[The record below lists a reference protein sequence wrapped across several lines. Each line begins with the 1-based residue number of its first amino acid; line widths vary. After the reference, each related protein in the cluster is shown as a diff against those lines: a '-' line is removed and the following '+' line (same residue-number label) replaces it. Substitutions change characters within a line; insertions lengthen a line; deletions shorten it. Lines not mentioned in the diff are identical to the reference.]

1 MKKHDITIGKEQVTQ
16 VFLGAEEAE
25 AEDIREEIKGLRKGK
40 NRVVVFVGGQNEIM
54 TSLKAMLQLVAVNS

>member
-1 MKKHDITIGKEQVTQ
+1 MKVNNVVIGKDRVTQ

-25 AEDIREEIKGLRKGK
+25 AKDIRKEIKGLKNEN

-54 TSLKAMLQLVAVNS
+54 KSLKAMLQLVAVNS